1 MNAALNSTYLTAT
14 VGVDDI
20 TSQPVSVSLYDNLLI
35 AGRTG
40 SGVFNTVNN
49 VLAGVAGKPFTE
61 LLGIDPCNQLDDWD
75 ARFTT
80 LASTPADISA
90 LLISVEQRMQ
100 QRFEGMHDASA
111 VSLGFDGIIKPSD
124 EMPLVVLV
132 IRELPSPTPMDEV
145 LLGKILRSGRAA
157 GIRVVMAGQCAFQL
171 RGAERNNFS
180 TVIVHA
186 TRTVADTQFLL
197 GPVAASAPAEL
208 LNVNDPAHRGLG
220 YAVTHGS
227 VAKFRA
233 PYLPPVLVARIAKA
247 TSQLIPQSLM

>member
-20 TSQPVSVSLYDNLLI
+20 TSQPVSVSLHDNLLI

-40 SGVFNTVNN
+40 SGVSNTVNN
-49 VLAGVAGKPFTE
+49 VLAGVTSKPFTE
-61 LLGIDPCNQLDDWD
+61 LLGIDPHSQLDDWD

-100 QRFEGMHDASA
+100 QRFAELHNASA
-111 VSLGFDGIIKPSD
+111 VCLGFDGIIEPSA

-132 IRELPSPTPMDEV
+132 IRGLPSPTPMDEV

-171 RGAERNNFS
+171 RGAEQNNFG

-186 TRTVADTQFLL
+186 TRTAADTQFVL
-197 GPVAASAPAEL
+197 GPVAASVPAEL
-208 LNVNDPAHRGLG
+208 LNVNDPADRGLG

-233 PYLPPVLVARIAKA
+233 PYLPPALVARIAKA
-247 TSQLIPQSLM
+247 TSPLIPRSLM